1 MRRCGLIYFD
11 DLNIPFKETYSAQP
25 PIEILRQMF
34 ILTPFGD
41 GWCDCKGGDFHQ
53 LVDLHML
60 AAMYPPGTGKD
71 DITDRCSRCF
81 NLIFVK
87 PFDDESLQ
95 RIFNTVVTEFLSAWQ
110 RDEVALAPSAVA
122 ATLESYNIVLK
133 ELLLTPAKS
142 HHTFNMRDV
151 PKVFQGIC
159 QCTHES
165 LPKGD
170 NLAKVGYHEC
180 ERVFRDRLVTKQ
192 DHGGL
197 FSPLK
202 SNMNENHV
210 GGDES
215 WTPPEYDAGIETYV
229 NLAEYM
235 LCVRASLRSLLSKGW
250 STVREVAWI
259 WL

>member
-41 GWCDCKGGDFHQ
+41 GWCDCKGGDFRQ
-53 LVDLHML
+53 LVDLHVL
-60 AAMYPPGTGKD
+60 AAMCPPGTGKD

-87 PFDDESLQ
+87 PFDDESRQ
-95 RIFNTVVTEFLSAWQ
+95 RIFNTVVTKFLSARQ
-110 RDEVALAPSAVA
+110 RDEVALAPSGVA
-122 ATLESYNIVLK
+122 ATLEMCNIVLK

-142 HHTFNMRDV
+142 HYTFNMRDV
-151 PKVFQGIC
+151 SKVFQGIC

-170 NLAKVGYHEC
+170 DLAKVGYHEC